1 MRKRAAAALMAW
13 ILMQATPAAAQDWLR
28 SYGGSGRDSL
38 REIVS
43 VGDGIL
49 AAGSTT
55 SSDGDL
61 SIRTR
66 EGKTGWLL
74 RLGADGS
81 VLWNFCSSR
90 DGKAE
95 ICSPFVHDN
104 GCVSCVLTGERGQE
118 WIELNERGRAEK
130 RVAVPDVS
138 QLCRHER
145 QEDGTS
151 VYAVPH
157 DREGQPFLALV
168 VDHGDGTCCIA
179 ELAQD
184 GKLSPGM
191 SFVKAEADL
200 FAACRDGS
208 GRIAMPYADEAS
220 GALGVCFIQP
230 GTDELPTVAQANL
243 GEWLS
248 DGVLLDCAAL
258 EDGSIILSGQK
269 KQIGGVLVRINA
281 LGETVFAHS
290 MDDIVTKLTVTSGGF
305 AGYYRQGVAYF
316 DEDGGLL
323 GTKEAEYPTDERNVR
338 FPMGIAAFG
347 NGVAALFE
355 PEEGEA
361 EECRIRVISGEN
373 LDEDCEYENALFVQK
388 DCTLL
393 NARANQSGVT
403 LLLERRDGQ
412 RFGVQID
419 RGGTARETEIFPER
433 IAGRQ
438 TVDAGT
444 LTWQETEGG
453 AWVALEDEQGNVRWR
468 TRTVIHTAA
477 DRLEWL
483 CAVQLPDGSYAL
495 GGRCL
500 TDTEDGEQQEA
511 VLCIIGN
518 DAVLRRIS
526 TVQLQEG
533 RSAGCVCD
541 MLVHPQKGLLM
552 LTSSG
557 AWTHSGANQIQS
569 ADGSVH
575 LPLEIGFEADGARL
589 LTDESGEIYVAGTDE
604 ENGQRITALVRV
616 DLQTG
621 KATL

>member
-1 MRKRAAAALMAW
+1 
-13 ILMQATPAAAQDWLR
+13 
-28 SYGGSGRDSL
+28 
-38 REIVS
+38 
-43 VGDGIL
+43 
-49 AAGSTT
+49 
-55 SSDGDL
+55 
-61 SIRTR
+61 
-66 EGKTGWLL
+66 
-74 RLGADGS
+74 
-81 VLWNFCSSR
+81 
-90 DGKAE
+90 
-95 ICSPFVHDN
+95 
-104 GCVSCVLTGERGQE
+104 
-118 WIELNERGRAEK
+118 
-130 RVAVPDVS
+130 
-138 QLCRHER
+138 
-145 QEDGTS
+145 
-151 VYAVPH
+151 
-157 DREGQPFLALV
+157 
-168 VDHGDGTCCIA
+168 
-179 ELAQD
+179 
-184 GKLSPGM
+184 
-191 SFVKAEADL
+191 
-200 FAACRDGS
+200 
-208 GRIAMPYADEAS
+208 
-220 GALGVCFIQP
+220 
-230 GTDELPTVAQANL
+230 
-243 GEWLS
+243 
-248 DGVLLDCAAL
+248 
-258 EDGSIILSGQK
+258 
-269 KQIGGVLVRINA
+269 
-281 LGETVFAHS
+281 
-290 MDDIVTKLTVTSGGF
+290 
-305 AGYYRQGVAYF
+305 
-316 DEDGGLL
+316 
-323 GTKEAEYPTDERNVR
+323 
-338 FPMGIAAFG
+338 MGIAAFG

-355 PEEGEA
+355 PEEGDA
-361 EECRIRVISGEN
+361 QECRIRVISGEN

-444 LTWQETEGG
+444 LIWQETEGG

-500 TDTEDGEQQEA
+500 TDTADGEQQEA

-526 TVQLQEG
+526 TVQLREG

-557 AWTHSGANQIQS
+557 KWTHSGANQIQS